1 LDTAQLAEEDIG
13 SLASILPAGMPSI
26 IPLLLL
32 HAGLLTLAFQ
42 PSYHRHRQQ
51 RRPPFITLSA
61 STSDKPLVAEGID
74 IQCPPPGIP
83 TPLAQGCL
91 LVAKPWEYNHFTS
104 KSCLFLYK
112 YDPETGSRGVVLE
125 RPTAFT
131 LSELAPPFSSS
142 VFSNHTVFLGGE
154 QGGDMAVL
162 LHPYGQIPGARSV
175 GGGLFYG
182 GLKGAEAMLK
192 EQEGEFVLGVVYSFN
207 NSSPILLP
215 SPLPSSPPP
224 PSFPPFFLSPIPPS
238 PLHPPDGTADH
249 GLDPNR
255 FKWWFNY
262 MSWGPGQLEEQIA
275 NGSWDVMEGGKEGG
289 EGVAGA
295 VLRQGIALEREL
307 WKTLRRHYLPRET
320 GYDENG
326 EEE

>member
-1 LDTAQLAEEDIG
+1 
-13 SLASILPAGMPSI
+13 MPPI
-26 IPLLLL
+26 TPLLLL

-192 EQEGEFVLGVVYSFN
+192 EQE
-207 NSSPILLP
+207 
-215 SPLPSSPPP
+215 
-224 PSFPPFFLSPIPPS
+224 
-238 PLHPPDGTADH
+238 DGTADH
-249 GLDPNR
+249 GLD
-255 FKWWFNY
+255 
-262 MSWGPGQLEEQIA
+262 
-275 NGSWDVMEGGKEGG
+275 
-289 EGVAGA
+289 
-295 VLRQGIALEREL
+295 
-307 WKTLRRHYLPRET
+307 
-320 GYDENG
+320 
-326 EEE
+326 